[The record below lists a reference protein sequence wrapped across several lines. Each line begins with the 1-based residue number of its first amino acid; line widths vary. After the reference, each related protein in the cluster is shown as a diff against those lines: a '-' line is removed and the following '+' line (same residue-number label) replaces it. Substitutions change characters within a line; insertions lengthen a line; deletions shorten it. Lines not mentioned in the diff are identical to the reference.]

1 MADTVKFSFN
11 LGSVEFDFDSK
22 KVIID
27 RTGSL
32 AKTMH
37 LTSMVIDFA
46 DITDVE
52 MRPAKMLK
60 VPAFCFIINGNR
72 LMTDV
77 NINATQFPL
86 NKSDAQKAKETLERF
101 VKECNLSGIK
111 EYERKSVPEK
121 TYSGEYFDA
130 ERVISR
136 SLELNKETRKRCNV
150 CGHIFCYNQ
159 ADIAKNKSN
168 ARQATISSIG
178 GIAGAL
184 GGAYAAS
191 AVNNSN
197 AQNSLDK
204 IVDFNRCPQC
214 NSTNLSVISDEEFEK
229 MKAQNQQV
237 QQPAT
242 AAVSAAD
249 ELKKFKELLDM
260 GAITQEEFDA
270 KKKEL
275 LGL

>member
-1 MADTVKFSFN
+1 MADIVKFSFN

-22 KVIID
+22 KIMYD
-27 RTGSL
+27 RSGSL
-32 AKTMH
+32 SKTMH
-37 LTSMVIDFA
+37 LSSMVIDFA
-46 DITDVE
+46 DVTDVE
-52 MRPAKMLK
+52 MRAAKMLK
-60 VPAFCFIINGNR
+60 VPAFCVIVNGNR

-77 NINATQFPL
+77 NINATQFTL
-86 NKSDAQKAKETLERF
+86 NKSDAQRAKDTLERL

-111 EYERKSVPEK
+111 EYERKDVPTK
-121 TYSGEYFDA
+121 IYTNEYFDA
-130 ERVISR
+130 ERVVSKA
-136 SLELNKETRKRCNV
+136 LERNQETRKRCNV

-168 ARQATISSIG
+168 ARQATVSSIG

-191 AVNNSN
+191 AVNTGN
-197 AQNSLDK
+197 AQNSLNK

-229 MKAQNQQV
+229 MQAQKNTPQQ
-237 QQPAT
+237 T
-242 AAVSAAD
+242 TVSAAD

-260 GAITQEEFDA
+260 GAITQEEFDV

>member
-214 NSTNLSVISDEEFEK
+214 NSTDLSIISDEEFEAVK
-229 MKAQNQQV
+229 VQNNTTQQ
-237 QQPAT
+237 AT
-242 AAVSAAD
+242 VSAAD